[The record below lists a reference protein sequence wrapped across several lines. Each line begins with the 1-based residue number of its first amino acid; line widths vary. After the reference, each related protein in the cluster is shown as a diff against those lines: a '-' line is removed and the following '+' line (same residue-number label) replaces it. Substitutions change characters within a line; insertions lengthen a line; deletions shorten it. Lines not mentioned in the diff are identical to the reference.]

1 MIPFIQMMI
10 ILSLVNI
17 SLIQSKS
24 GKNYLNKISNISI
37 NLLINFKYKGSLVQ
51 NLQSTIV
58 QLSNMM
64 FII

>member
-1 MIPFIQMMI
+1 MMI